1 MLVQEPTKEPL
12 MFPPF
17 LSPFSS
23 LSISLSLFLTLP
35 SSLPFPHSPSLRPS
49 VPPSLFSF
57 RHLSTSLADRDLL
70 CTCYSEV
77 VEGKVVRAA
86 GLWKVGEEGGDP
98 SPLEHLCQL
107 KQEGNMRW

>member
-1 MLVQEPTKEPL
+1 

-23 LSISLSLFLTLP
+23 LSVPLSLFLILCP
-35 SSLPFPHSPSLRPS
+35 SLPFPHSPSLSPFSSFS
-49 VPPSLFSF
+49 VPPSLLSF
-57 RHLSTSLADRDLL
+57 RHLSTSPADRDLL